1 MENEYSARNCIFC
14 LILLGLMCATLSPTS
29 RGFEAEKMRRLQELS
44 SNLHLGITDSTIC
57 NWQELS
63 SLLGLVAISLRIM
76 SYSVEFLAGLSWQ
89 LCNHFHPPTLR
100 YSLAGGRGN
109 LIFYKI
115 SHVKDTMSEDKPH
128 RENPDIFPYMKAYS
142 YHNMKSAQ
150 DQREKRIVRKIK
162 FTNIE
167 AFYNSA
173 DTTTNSLHDF
183 NYVKHRFTEQPSV
196 SGICMISE
204 AISLAWIYCAV
215 SVAALC
221 AAVCQVW
228 QALDFVAELIL
239 NDQTDINPLH
249 ILKATLA
256 SITATCMR
264 SKDSLVVVALTQ
276 SKINVSF
283 VQFAKLLSNPS
294 EPSHTAEQEPLE
306 KVSID
311 LQQSEEHV
319 LCQQDIEQPAFQPS
333 AHIAAGNGSIVG
345 ESLEQN
351 DAENQIGNSDLQQ
364 SVHEAAKGPHKSLL
378 LREEKESSP
387 SLKTRRSQGSRARAL
402 ARSQRAEK
410 LSILRSFYQKLDV
423 LPGRTQLS
431 VIEKRQMRAIIRKRV
446 YNEALSSSEK
456 SFLSILQKRLL
467 SLKPPQHLQ
476 PAVTTTKFAESAQ
489 PAQPSFLE
497 LRPEVLVDAPE
508 EVDDIWPEARK
519 GQALATTPT
528 DTQPDTQNAVDSIAD
543 GGVAAENATEI
554 EQENVADDNVDTSQT
569 AETINIIELETCER
583 DALSDIWP
591 ESDEIVHSEATLAL
605 QSAEDNEI
613 ADRSDHFA
621 PNIVRL
627 DVAENQPERPGF
639 ASGRRITK
647 DFSLVNPPGPSRGS
661 PSPSAGRRITTDFSL
676 VNPPGPSRGFSVVD
690 VARRPE
696 RRAPMTTLPDTL
708 PDTQNTLTTD
718 EKFR

>member
-1 MENEYSARNCIFC
+1 MENKYSARNSIFC
-14 LILLGLMCATLSPTS
+14 WILLGLMCATLSPTS

-63 SLLGLVAISLRIM
+63 ALLGLVAISLRIM

-89 LCNHFHPPTLR
+89 LCNHLHPPTLR

-109 LIFYKI
+109 AIFYKR

-249 ILKATLA
+249 ILKDTLA

-264 SKDSLVVVALTQ
+264 SKDSLVVVALAQ

-311 LQQSEEHV
+311 LQQTEEFTIGHGIAESEPPICRLHEATARTV
-319 LCQQDIEQPAFQPS
+319 LHS
-333 AHIAAGNGSIVG
+333 
-345 ESLEQN
+345 
-351 DAENQIGNSDLQQ
+351 AENEVPQT
-364 SVHEAAKGPHKSLL
+364 
-378 LREEKESSP
+378 LR
-387 SLKTRRSQGSRARAL
+387 RMRQGSRQRMMQRRFQETVKSFPSHKKQMKKFFNIL
-402 ARSQRAEK
+402 ATSNENQLPFNIQLK
-410 LSILRSFYQKLDV
+410 LGISYHKMLSN
-423 LPGRTQLS
+423 RT
-431 VIEKRQMRAIIRKRV
+431 
-446 YNEALSSSEK
+446 LSSQDQYYINRTSH
-456 SFLSILQKRLL
+456 LL
-467 SLKPPQHLQ
+467 SNGFYSIPQ
-476 PAVTTTKFAESAQ
+476 
-489 PAQPSFLE
+489 
-497 LRPEVLVDAPE
+497 
-508 EVDDIWPEARK
+508 
-519 GQALATTPT
+519 AT
-528 DTQPDTQNAVDSIAD
+528 AK
-543 GGVAAENATEI
+543 
-554 EQENVADDNVDTSQT
+554 
-569 AETINIIELETCER
+569 C
-583 DALSDIWP
+583 
-591 ESDEIVHSEATLAL
+591 IVS
-605 QSAEDNEI
+605 
-613 ADRSDHFA
+613 
-621 PNIVRL
+621 
-627 DVAENQPERPGF
+627 
-639 ASGRRITK
+639 
-647 DFSLVNPPGPSRGS
+647 
-661 PSPSAGRRITTDFSL
+661 
-676 VNPPGPSRGFSVVD
+676 
-690 VARRPE
+690 
-696 RRAPMTTLPDTL
+696 
-708 PDTQNTLTTD
+708 
-718 EKFR
+718 

>member
-1 MENEYSARNCIFC
+1 MIWLVSLSILSVTYHCMGSLLQGIASVFRACSAAFSFALCDGELAPDVAGSRGRRSRRSRRRSRKRSTSRTRSNRSPQIRINAYSIENKYSARNCIFC
-14 LILLGLMCATLSPTS
+14 LILLGLMCATLSPSS

-63 SLLGLVAISLRIM
+63 ALLGLVATSLRIM

-109 LIFYKI
+109 AIFYKR

-283 VQFAKLLSNPS
+283 VQFAKLFAHMWPLS
-294 EPSHTAEQEPLE
+294 
-306 KVSID
+306 
-311 LQQSEEHV
+311 
-319 LCQQDIEQPAFQPS
+319 
-333 AHIAAGNGSIVG
+333 
-345 ESLEQN
+345 
-351 DAENQIGNSDLQQ
+351 
-364 SVHEAAKGPHKSLL
+364 
-378 LREEKESSP
+378 
-387 SLKTRRSQGSRARAL
+387 
-402 ARSQRAEK
+402 
-410 LSILRSFYQKLDV
+410 
-423 LPGRTQLS
+423 
-431 VIEKRQMRAIIRKRV
+431 
-446 YNEALSSSEK
+446 
-456 SFLSILQKRLL
+456 
-467 SLKPPQHLQ
+467 
-476 PAVTTTKFAESAQ
+476 
-489 PAQPSFLE
+489 
-497 LRPEVLVDAPE
+497 
-508 EVDDIWPEARK
+508 
-519 GQALATTPT
+519 
-528 DTQPDTQNAVDSIAD
+528 
-543 GGVAAENATEI
+543 
-554 EQENVADDNVDTSQT
+554 
-569 AETINIIELETCER
+569 
-583 DALSDIWP
+583 
-591 ESDEIVHSEATLAL
+591 
-605 QSAEDNEI
+605 
-613 ADRSDHFA
+613 
-621 PNIVRL
+621 
-627 DVAENQPERPGF
+627 
-639 ASGRRITK
+639 
-647 DFSLVNPPGPSRGS
+647 
-661 PSPSAGRRITTDFSL
+661 
-676 VNPPGPSRGFSVVD
+676 
-690 VARRPE
+690 
-696 RRAPMTTLPDTL
+696 
-708 PDTQNTLTTD
+708 
-718 EKFR
+718 